1 METDNG
7 SECGCD
13 AKEPPA
19 QDARLRVL
27 LIDDDEDDRVLTAE
41 RLAEIPGSPYH
52 LDWISRYDEG
62 LEAICRGTHDVYLL
76 DFRLGARTGIELL
89 REAQD
94 RGCSGPI
101 ILLTGQGQSRTDI
114 EAMDAGADDYL
125 EKERLTSALLD
136 RSIRYALFRHR
147 VERELERKVQE
158 RTEELAHANAALRE
172 ASQRK
177 DEFLATLAHEL
188 RNPLA
193 PIRNALEL
201 VRLAGDGGETVGR
214 QRERIERQVAQLQR
228 LVDDLLDVSRITVG
242 KFRLN
247 PETLSIQEVVEAA
260 LDGARPLFDRAKLT
274 LTVDQPVQ
282 PIRLTGDRVRLTQ
295 ALTNLLHNASK
306 FTEAGG
312 RVWLNVGVAPGSVS
326 VVVRDTGVGI
336 PDHLLPDIFNLFT
349 QVDQS
354 LNRSQG
360 GLGIGL
366 GLVRRL
372 MEMHGGTV
380 EAESAGRGKGS
391 TFTLHLPLNAS
402 A

>member
-1 METDNG
+1 MVAMDTNDG

-13 AKEPPA
+13 AKEPPSE
-19 QDARLRVL
+19 DARLRVL
-27 LIDDDEDDRVLTAE
+27 LIDDDEDDRLLTAE
-41 RLAEIPGSPYH
+41 RLSEIPGNPYQ
-52 LDWISRYDEG
+52 LDWISRYEEG
-62 LEAICRGTHDVYLL
+62 LEAICQGTHDVYLL

-89 REAQD
+89 REAHGH
-94 RGCSGPI
+94 GCSGPI
-101 ILLTGQGQSRTDI
+101 ILLTGQGQSRTDV
-114 EAMDAGADDYL
+114 EALDAGADDYL
-125 EKERLTSALLD
+125 EKERLTSAILD

-147 VERELERKVQE
+147 VERELEQKVRE
-158 RTEELAHANAALRE
+158 RTEELATANAALRE

-193 PIRNALEL
+193 PIRNALEI
-201 VRLAGDGGETVGR
+201 VRLAGDGGESVGR

-247 PETLSIQEVVEAA
+247 LEMLTIQEVVEAA

-274 LTVDQPVQ
+274 LTVKQPEE
-282 PIRLTGDRVRLTQ
+282 PIRLSGDRVRLTQ
-295 ALTNLLHNASK
+295 ALTNLLHNAAK

-312 RVWLNVGVAPGSVS
+312 RVWLTVVPAPGSVS
-326 VVVRDTGVGI
+326 IVVRDTGVGI
-336 PDHLLPDIFNLFT
+336 PANLLPDIFNLFT

-366 GLVRRL
+366 GLVRKL

-380 EAESAGRGKGS
+380 RAESEGHGLGS
-391 TFTLHLPLNAS
+391 MFTLNLPT
-402 A
+402 

>member
-1 METDNG
+1 MDTNDG
-7 SECGCD
+7 PECGCD

-19 QDARLRVL
+19 EEARLRVL

-41 RLAEIPGSPYH
+41 RLSEIPGNPYQ
-52 LDWISRYDEG
+52 LDWISRYEEG
-62 LEAICRGTHDVYLL
+62 LEAICQGTHDVYLL

-89 REAQD
+89 REAHGH
-94 RGCSGPI
+94 GCSGPI
-101 ILLTGQGQSRTDI
+101 ILLTGQGQSRTDV
-114 EAMDAGADDYL
+114 EALDAGADDYL
-125 EKERLTSALLD
+125 EKDRLTSALLD

-147 VERELERKVQE
+147 VERQLEQKVRE
-158 RTEELAHANAALRE
+158 RTEELATANAALRE

-193 PIRNALEL
+193 PIRNALEI
-201 VRLAGDGGETVGR
+201 VRLAGDGGESVGR

-247 PETLSIQEVVEAA
+247 LEMLTIQEVVEAA

-274 LTVDQPVQ
+274 LTVKQPEE
-282 PIRLTGDRVRLTQ
+282 PIRLSGDRVRLTQ
-295 ALTNLLHNASK
+295 ALTNLLHNAAK

-312 RVWLNVGVAPGSVS
+312 RVWLTVVPAPGSVS
-326 VVVRDTGVGI
+326 IVVRDTGVGI
-336 PDHLLPDIFNLFT
+336 PANLLPAIFNLFT

-366 GLVRRL
+366 GLVRKL

-380 EAESAGRGKGS
+380 RAESEGHGLGS
-391 TFTLHLPLNAS
+391 MFTLNLPT
-402 A
+402 

>member
-1 METDNG
+1 MDTNDG

-19 QDARLRVL
+19 EEARLRVL

-41 RLAEIPGSPYH
+41 RLSEIPGNPYQ
-52 LDWISRYDEG
+52 LDWISRYEEG
-62 LEAICRGTHDVYLL
+62 LEAICQGTHDVYLL

-89 REAQD
+89 REAHGH
-94 RGCSGPI
+94 GCSGPI
-101 ILLTGQGQSRTDI
+101 ILLTGQGQSRTDV
-114 EAMDAGADDYL
+114 EALDAGADDYL
-125 EKERLTSALLD
+125 EKDRLTSALLD

-147 VERELERKVQE
+147 VERQLEQKVRE
-158 RTEELAHANAALRE
+158 RTEELATANAALRE

-193 PIRNALEL
+193 PIRNALEI
-201 VRLAGDGGETVGR
+201 VRLAGDGGESVGR

-247 PETLSIQEVVEAA
+247 LEMLTIQEVVEAA

-274 LTVDQPVQ
+274 LTVKQPEE
-282 PIRLTGDRVRLTQ
+282 PIRLSGDRVRLTQ
-295 ALTNLLHNASK
+295 ALTNLLHNAAK

-312 RVWLNVGVAPGSVS
+312 RVWLTVVPAPGSVS
-326 VVVRDTGVGI
+326 IVVRDTGVGI
-336 PDHLLPDIFNLFT
+336 PANLLPAIFNLFT

-366 GLVRRL
+366 GLVRKL

-380 EAESAGRGKGS
+380 RAESEGHGLGS
-391 TFTLHLPLNAS
+391 MFTLNLPT
-402 A
+402 

>member
-1 METDNG
+1 MVAMDTNDG

-13 AKEPPA
+13 AKEPPSE
-19 QDARLRVL
+19 DARLRVL
-27 LIDDDEDDRVLTAE
+27 LIDDDEDDRLLTAE
-41 RLAEIPGSPYH
+41 RLAEIPGNPYQ
-52 LDWISRYDEG
+52 LDWISRYEEG
-62 LEAICRGTHDVYLL
+62 LEAICQGTHDVYLL

-89 REAQD
+89 REAHGH
-94 RGCSGPI
+94 GCSGPI
-101 ILLTGQGQSRTDI
+101 ILLTGQGQSRTDV
-114 EAMDAGADDYL
+114 EALDAGADDYL
-125 EKERLTSALLD
+125 EKDRLTSALLD

-147 VERELERKVQE
+147 VERQLEQKVRE
-158 RTEELAHANAALRE
+158 RTEELAKANAALRE

-193 PIRNALEL
+193 PIRNALEI
-201 VRLAGDGGETVGR
+201 VRLAGDGGESVGR

-247 PETLSIQEVVEAA
+247 LEMLTIQEVVEAA

-274 LTVDQPVQ
+274 LTVKQPEE
-282 PIRLTGDRVRLTQ
+282 PIRLSGDRVRLTQ
-295 ALTNLLHNASK
+295 ALTNLLHNAAK

-312 RVWLNVGVAPGSVS
+312 RVWLTVVPAPGSVS
-326 VVVRDTGVGI
+326 IVVRDTGVGI
-336 PDHLLPDIFNLFT
+336 PANLLPAIFNLFT

-366 GLVRRL
+366 GLVRKL

-380 EAESAGRGKGS
+380 RAESEGHGLGS
-391 TFTLHLPLNAS
+391 MFTLNLPT
-402 A
+402 

>member
-1 METDNG
+1 MDTNDG
-7 SECGCD
+7 PECGCD
-13 AKEPPA
+13 AKVPPA
-19 QDARLRVL
+19 EEARLRVL

-41 RLAEIPGSPYH
+41 RLSEIPGNPYQ
-52 LDWISRYDEG
+52 LDWISRYEEG
-62 LEAICRGTHDVYLL
+62 LEAICQGTHDVYLL

-89 REAQD
+89 REAHGH
-94 RGCSGPI
+94 GCSGPI
-101 ILLTGQGQSRTDI
+101 ILLTGQGQSRTDV
-114 EAMDAGADDYL
+114 EALDAGADDYL
-125 EKERLTSALLD
+125 EKDRLTSALLD

-147 VERELERKVQE
+147 VERQLEQKVRE
-158 RTEELAHANAALRE
+158 RTEELATANAALRE

-193 PIRNALEL
+193 PIRNALEI
-201 VRLAGDGGETVGR
+201 VRLAGDGGESVGR

-247 PETLSIQEVVEAA
+247 LEMLTIQEVVEAA

-274 LTVDQPVQ
+274 LTVKQPEE
-282 PIRLTGDRVRLTQ
+282 PIRLSGDRVRLTQ
-295 ALTNLLHNASK
+295 ALTNLLHNAAK

-312 RVWLNVGVAPGSVS
+312 RVWLTVVPAPGSVS
-326 VVVRDTGVGI
+326 IVVRDTGVGI
-336 PDHLLPDIFNLFT
+336 PANLLPAIFNLFT

-366 GLVRRL
+366 GLVRKL

-380 EAESAGRGKGS
+380 RAESEGHGLGS
-391 TFTLHLPLNAS
+391 TFTLNLPT
-402 A
+402 

>member
-1 METDNG
+1 MVTNDG
-7 SECGCD
+7 PECGCD

-19 QDARLRVL
+19 EDVRLRVL

-41 RLAEIPGSPYH
+41 RLNEIPGNPYQ

-62 LEAICRGTHDVYLL
+62 LEAICQGTHDVYLL

-89 REAQD
+89 REAHGH
-94 RGCSGPI
+94 GCSGPI
-101 ILLTGQGQSRTDI
+101 ILLTGQGQSRTDV
-114 EAMDAGADDYL
+114 EALDAGADDYL
-125 EKERLTSALLD
+125 EKDRLTSAILD

-147 VERELERKVQE
+147 VERELEQKVQE

-201 VRLAGDGGETVGR
+201 VRLAGDVGETVGR

-228 LVDDLLDVSRITVG
+228 LVDDLLDISRITVG

-247 PETLSIQEVVEAA
+247 PEMLTIQEVVEAA
-260 LDGARPLFDRAKLT
+260 LDGTRPLFDRAKLT
-274 LTVDQPVQ
+274 LTVDQPLQ

-295 ALTNLLHNASK
+295 AITNLLHNASK

-312 RVWLNVGVAPGSVS
+312 RVWLTVVLAPDSVS
-326 VVVRDTGVGI
+326 IAVRDTGVGI
-336 PDHLLPDIFNLFT
+336 PADLLPAIFNLFT
-349 QVDQS
+349 QVDHS
-354 LNRSQG
+354 LNRSKG

-366 GLVRRL
+366 GLVRKL
-372 MEMHGGTV
+372 MDMHGGTV
-380 EAESAGRGKGS
+380 RAESEGHGLGS
-391 TFTLHLPLNAS
+391 TFTLNLPT
-402 A
+402 

>member
-1 METDNG
+1 MDTNDG
-7 SECGCD
+7 PECGCD

-19 QDARLRVL
+19 EEARLRVL

-41 RLAEIPGSPYH
+41 RLSEIPGNPYQ
-52 LDWISRYDEG
+52 LDWISRYEEG
-62 LEAICRGTHDVYLL
+62 LEAICQGTHDVYLL

-89 REAQD
+89 REAHGH
-94 RGCSGPI
+94 GCSGPI
-101 ILLTGQGQSRTDI
+101 ILLTGQGQSRTDV
-114 EAMDAGADDYL
+114 EALDAGADDYL
-125 EKERLTSALLD
+125 EKDRLTSALLD

-147 VERELERKVQE
+147 VERQLEQKVRE
-158 RTEELAHANAALRE
+158 RTEELATANAALRE

-193 PIRNALEL
+193 PIRNALEI
-201 VRLAGDGGETVGR
+201 VRLAGDGGESVGR

-247 PETLSIQEVVEAA
+247 LEMLTIQEVVEAA

-274 LTVDQPVQ
+274 LTVKQPEE
-282 PIRLTGDRVRLTQ
+282 PIRLSGDRVRLTQ
-295 ALTNLLHNASK
+295 ALTNLLHNAAK

-312 RVWLNVGVAPGSVS
+312 RVWLTVVPAPGSVS
-326 VVVRDTGVGI
+326 IVVRDTGVGI
-336 PDHLLPDIFNLFT
+336 PANLLPAIFNLFT

-366 GLVRRL
+366 GLVRKL

-380 EAESAGRGKGS
+380 RAESEGHGLGS
-391 TFTLHLPLNAS
+391 TFTLNLPT
-402 A
+402 

>member
-1 METDNG
+1 MDTNDG
-7 SECGCD
+7 PECGCD

-19 QDARLRVL
+19 EEARLRVL

-41 RLAEIPGSPYH
+41 RLSEIPGNPYQ
-52 LDWISRYDEG
+52 LDWISRYEEG
-62 LEAICRGTHDVYLL
+62 LEAICQGTHDVYLL

-89 REAQD
+89 REAHGH
-94 RGCSGPI
+94 GCSGPI
-101 ILLTGQGQSRTDI
+101 ILLTGQGQSRTDV
-114 EAMDAGADDYL
+114 EALDAGADDYL
-125 EKERLTSALLD
+125 EKDRLTSALLD

-147 VERELERKVQE
+147 VERQLEQKVRE
-158 RTEELAHANAALRE
+158 RTEELAKANAALRE

-193 PIRNALEL
+193 PIRNALEI
-201 VRLAGDGGETVGR
+201 VRLAGDGGESVGR

-247 PETLSIQEVVEAA
+247 LEMLTIQEVVEAA

-274 LTVDQPVQ
+274 LTVKQPEE
-282 PIRLTGDRVRLTQ
+282 PIRLSGDRVRLTQ
-295 ALTNLLHNASK
+295 ALTNLLHNAAK

-312 RVWLNVGVAPGSVS
+312 RVWLTVVPAPGSVS
-326 VVVRDTGVGI
+326 IVVRDTGVGI
-336 PDHLLPDIFNLFT
+336 PANLLPAIFNLFT

-366 GLVRRL
+366 GLVRKL

-380 EAESAGRGKGS
+380 RAESEGHGLGS
-391 TFTLHLPLNAS
+391 MFTLNLPT
-402 A
+402 

>member
-1 METDNG
+1 M
-7 SECGCD
+7 
-13 AKEPPA
+13 
-19 QDARLRVL
+19 
-27 LIDDDEDDRVLTAE
+27 
-41 RLAEIPGSPYH
+41 
-52 LDWISRYDEG
+52 
-62 LEAICRGTHDVYLL
+62 

-89 REAQD
+89 REAHGH
-94 RGCSGPI
+94 GCSGPI
-101 ILLTGQGQSRTDI
+101 ILLTGQGQSRTDV
-114 EAMDAGADDYL
+114 EALDAGADDYL
-125 EKERLTSALLD
+125 EKDRLTSALLD

-147 VERELERKVQE
+147 VERQLEQKVRE
-158 RTEELAHANAALRE
+158 RTEELATANAALRE

-193 PIRNALEL
+193 PIRNALEI
-201 VRLAGDGGETVGR
+201 VRLAGDGGESVGR

-247 PETLSIQEVVEAA
+247 LEMLTIQEVVEAA

-274 LTVDQPVQ
+274 LTVKQPEE
-282 PIRLTGDRVRLTQ
+282 PIRLSGDRVRLTQ
-295 ALTNLLHNASK
+295 ALTNLLHNAAK

-312 RVWLNVGVAPGSVS
+312 RVWLTVVPAPGSVS
-326 VVVRDTGVGI
+326 IVVRDTGVGI
-336 PDHLLPDIFNLFT
+336 PANLLPAIFNLFT

-366 GLVRRL
+366 GLVRKL

-380 EAESAGRGKGS
+380 RAESEGHGLGS
-391 TFTLHLPLNAS
+391 MFTLNLPT
-402 A
+402 